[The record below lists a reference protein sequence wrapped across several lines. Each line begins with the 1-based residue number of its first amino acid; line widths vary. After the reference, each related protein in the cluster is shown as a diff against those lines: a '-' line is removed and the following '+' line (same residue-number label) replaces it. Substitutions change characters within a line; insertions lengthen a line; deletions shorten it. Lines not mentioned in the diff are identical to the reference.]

1 MRVLTSAVPRQQSEV
16 QQKTKST
23 QKEKPLDLGAFQ
35 KGKGLV
41 LRGGRA
47 PYMFRV
53 SQPCSHNSLND
64 LDCQS
69 R

>member
-1 MRVLTSAVPRQQSEV
+1 
-16 QQKTKST
+16 
-23 QKEKPLDLGAFQ
+23 
-35 KGKGLV
+35 V